1 MLKLCHRPF
10 PVVISAPSGT
20 GKTTVCRELA
30 QIDPKLRYSVSVT
43 TRPPREAEV
52 DGRDYKFVS
61 ESEFKRMIELKGFL
75 EYTKIFD
82 HYYGTPLKPFTEWL
96 SSGYD
101 VILDLDP
108 QGNRSI
114 KAQYPNAL
122 GIFLIP
128 PSISELQRRLERR
141 GRLPEPELSARLEEA
156 QRDLERWHEFDYL
169 VVNQDLKT
177 TIETVLGIVKAER
190 LKASRL
196 VEEGR

>member
-1 MLKLCHRPF
+1 MLKLHHRPF

-61 ESEFKRMIELKGFL
+61 EPEFKRLIDLGEFL
-75 EYTKIFD
+75 EYTRAFEC
-82 HYYGTPLKPFTEWL
+82 YYGTPSRPFTEWL
-96 SSGYD
+96 NSGYD
-101 VILDLDP
+101 VILDLDL

-114 KAQYPNAL
+114 KAQYSDAL

-141 GRLPEPELSARLEEA
+141 ERLPEPELRSRLEQT

-169 VVNQDLKT
+169 VVNQDLGS
-177 TIETVLGIVKAER
+177 TIETVWGIIKAER

-196 VEEGR
+196 VEEG